1 MLSILSQ
8 TKPHPMNVTSNE
20 QLKSTQMDM
29 DLPQTMISTSIS
41 SNNRLNK
48 TLDVLLG
55 SVQVLND
62 DSQKLSSQNVHTQ
75 YSLQSLAE
83 DLSKLKT
90 AVQET
95 NAFKESLKPNHQIL
109 LQDLDSF
116 KRDIEDQQSTSYDG
130 TYLWRI
136 TDVRK
141 KMGM

>member
-8 TKPHPMNVTSNE
+8 TKPHLMNVTSNE

-83 DLSKLKT
+83 DLSKQKT

-95 NAFKESLKPNHQIL
+95 NSFKESLKPNHQIL

>member
-83 DLSKLKT
+83 DLSKQKT

>member
-1 MLSILSQ
+1 MLRILSQ

-55 SVQVLND
+55 NVQVLND
-62 DSQKLSSQNVHTQ
+62 DSQKLSLQNVHTQ

-83 DLSKLKT
+83 DLSKQKT

-130 TYLWRI
+130 TYWVVNKVLSFFF
-136 TDVRK
+136 
-141 KMGM
+141 

>member
-8 TKPHPMNVTSNE
+8 TKPHPMNVTINE

-62 DSQKLSSQNVHTQ
+62 DSQKLSLQNVHTQ

-83 DLSKLKT
+83 DLSKQKT

>member
-1 MLSILSQ
+1 MLRILSQ

-55 SVQVLND
+55 NVQVLND
-62 DSQKLSSQNVHTQ
+62 DSQKLSLQNVHTQ

-83 DLSKLKT
+83 DLSKQKT

>member
-1 MLSILSQ
+1 MLRILSQ

-62 DSQKLSSQNVHTQ
+62 DSQKLSLQNVHTQ

-83 DLSKLKT
+83 DLSKQKT

>member
-62 DSQKLSSQNVHTQ
+62 DSQKLSSQNVPTQ

-130 TYLWRI
+130 TYWVVNKVLSFFF
-136 TDVRK
+136 
-141 KMGM
+141 

>member
-55 SVQVLND
+55 NVQVLND
-62 DSQKLSSQNVHTQ
+62 DSQKLSLQNVHTQ

-83 DLSKLKT
+83 DLSKQKT